1 MQQSE
6 NSGPFQTIPE
16 RVEPTLT
23 SYTANNL
30 KPYTRYQ
37 FRIQATN
44 DIGPSEWSTESA
56 QVQTLPAGAY
66 RMAIQDIGLG
76 CIVYLFDKRIKITGI
91 KRLIYLCLHTNYLFD
106 ILFENIKIQ

>member
-66 RMAIQDIGLG
+66 QTAMQDIGL
-76 CIVYLFDKRIKITGI
+76 VYTVHIFDIRIKIIRSKHLT
-91 KRLIYLCLHTNYLFD
+91 
-106 ILFENIKIQ
+106 

>member
-1 MQQSE
+1 MNPSFCSDRYYTIQQSE

-30 KPYTRYQ
+30 KPYTHYQ

-44 DIGPSEWSTESA
+44 DIGPSEWSNESA
-56 QVQTLPAGAY
+56 QVQTLSAG
-66 RMAIQDIGLG
+66 
-76 CIVYLFDKRIKITGI
+76 T
-91 KRLIYLCLHTNYLFD
+91 
-106 ILFENIKIQ
+106 

>member
-1 MQQSE
+1 MYNVFLFLCRYYTVQQSE

-30 KPYTRYQ
+30 KPFTFYQ

-44 DIGPSEWSTESA
+44 DIGPSTWSTESV
-56 QVQTLPAGAY
+56 QVQTLPAG
-66 RMAIQDIGLG
+66 R
-76 CIVYLFDKRIKITGI
+76 
-91 KRLIYLCLHTNYLFD
+91 IYLSFALTLLH
-106 ILFENIKIQ
+106 

>member
-56 QVQTLPAGAY
+56 QVQTLPAGEY
-66 RMAIQDIGLG
+66 QTIIQDISLVY
-76 CIVYLFDKRIKITGI
+76 ILYLFDM
-91 KRLIYLCLHTNYLFD
+91 
-106 ILFENIKIQ
+106 